1 MAVSLLRVKA
11 EAFFRYH
18 HSHLQERMK
27 ASRNLPLEPRKQ
39 PRQARAV
46 ATVSAVL
53 EGAAQVLESE
63 GFEKM
68 TTTRVAERAGTS
80 VGTLYQYFPS
90 KEALLVAVVEARM
103 AATDR
108 ALSTVFDVPAS
119 APLAEHVR
127 VMISALIA
135 EKKRRPRLNAELVR
149 QAPRLEKMRLIAR
162 TLDRAHG
169 MVRTL
174 LEAHQDETSVTD
186 PDLSAWLVVH
196 AVNGMVDGAILGP
209 PKRLADPRLTDAIV
223 AHVLGSVGAKAP
235 QRKVRQERRAG
246 AQSGRPLP

>member
-1 MAVSLLRVKA
+1 MSATRK
-11 EAFFRYH
+11 
-18 HSHLQERMK
+18 
-27 ASRNLPLEPRKQ
+27 LPLEPRKQ

-46 ATVSAVL
+46 ATLSAVL
-53 EGAAQVLESE
+53 EGAAQVLEAD

-103 AATDR
+103 AAIDR
-108 ALSTVFDVPAS
+108 ALSTVFDLPAS

-127 VMISALIA
+127 VMITALIN
-135 EKKRRPRLNAELVR
+135 EKKRRPRLNAELAR
-149 QAPRLEKMRLIAR
+149 QAPRLENLRLIAR

-169 MVRTL
+169 MVRAL
-174 LEAHQDETSVTD
+174 IEAHQDETSVTD
-186 PDLSAWLVVH
+186 ADLAAWLVVH

-209 PKRLADPRLTDAIV
+209 PQRLADPRLAEAIV
-223 AHVLGSVGAKAP
+223 DHVLGAVGAKPSPRPPSA
-235 QRKVRQERRAG
+235 RKR
-246 AQSGRPLP
+246 S